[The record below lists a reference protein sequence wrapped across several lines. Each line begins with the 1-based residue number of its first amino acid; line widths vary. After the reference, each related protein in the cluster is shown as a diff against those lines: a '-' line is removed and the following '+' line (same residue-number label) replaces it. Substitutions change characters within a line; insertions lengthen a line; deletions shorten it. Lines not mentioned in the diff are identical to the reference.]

1 MQLPYTVK
9 AKKAIDIAGKMSKS
23 LHHNYIGT
31 EHLLI
36 GLLKENSGVAA
47 KILNENGVELD
58 KIVDLIKEL
67 IAPAEGTAV
76 AESDGYSPRAA
87 KVLENAEK
95 EAVRFHAD
103 AIGTEHILI
112 AMIKE
117 TDCVA
122 SRLLTTLSVNMQK
135 VFVDTLIAMGEDA
148 NLYREEFQNG
158 RPGKKKNN
166 EGTPTLDQYSRD
178 LTQLATEG
186 ALDPVVG
193 REEEIQRVIQI
204 LSRRTKNNP
213 CLIGEP
219 GVGKTAIVEAIAQKI
234 VQGLVPETME
244 GKRLISLD
252 LSGTVAGSKYRG
264 EFEERLKRIMD
275 EVENSGNIILFIDE
289 IHTIIGAGGAEGS
302 MDASNIL
309 KPSLTKGRLQV
320 IGATTI
326 AEYRKYFEKDAAL
339 ERRFQPV
346 TVEEPTEAQTIEI
359 LHGLKSAYEEFHKV
373 NISDEAVKLQ

>member
-112 AMIKE
+112 GLLREKE
-117 TDCVA
+117 GLACNAVRQYAESLCGHSHCD
-122 SRLLTTLSVNMQK
+122 
-135 VFVDTLIAMGEDA
+135 G
-148 NLYREEFQNG
+148 G
-158 RPGKKKNN
+158 RCKSLPRRISEWPSGKK
-166 EGTPTLDQYSRD
+166 
-178 LTQLATEG
+178 
-186 ALDPVVG
+186 
-193 REEEIQRVIQI
+193 
-204 LSRRTKNNP
+204 
-213 CLIGEP
+213 
-219 GVGKTAIVEAIAQKI
+219 
-234 VQGLVPETME
+234 
-244 GKRLISLD
+244 
-252 LSGTVAGSKYRG
+252 
-264 EFEERLKRIMD
+264 
-275 EVENSGNIILFIDE
+275 
-289 IHTIIGAGGAEGS
+289 
-302 MDASNIL
+302 
-309 KPSLTKGRLQV
+309 
-320 IGATTI
+320 
-326 AEYRKYFEKDAAL
+326 EK
-339 ERRFQPV
+339 
-346 TVEEPTEAQTIEI
+346 
-359 LHGLKSAYEEFHKV
+359 
-373 NISDEAVKLQ
+373 